1 MTQVIN
7 QEIQVNAVYFA
18 GRELR
23 TFPRE
28 IEYSGQAVT
37 FSSGLRYLLRRDGQ
51 TIRLFDMRAED
62 GLVYRLENDGQRW
75 KLLRLKTEGALA

>member
-7 QEIQVNAVYFA
+7 QEVQVNAVYFA

-37 FSSGLRYLLRRDGQ
+37 FASGLRYLLRRGGQ